1 MQIYRGLLGKVKTL
15 TTNIIRVIDLP
26 LNGVMPE
33 IAQKIISNVGNLVEP
48 LTKEDIYKEKPSYL
62 FSHDNQRMQ
71 VDIGRADLDN
81 GFGWAG
87 RIADLWFGVEKYDEF
102 PFGMNFSLRANGSRM
117 LEGTKTRPYV
127 VHGV

>member
-1 MQIYRGLLGKVKTL
+1 MLQ
-15 TTNIIRVIDLP
+15 
-26 LNGVMPE
+26 
-33 IAQKIISNVGNLVEP
+33 SVEP
-48 LTKEDIYKEKPSYL
+48 PTKKILLRYKENPPIYSRTITK
-62 FSHDNQRMQ
+62 MQ

-127 VHGV
+127 VQPNPVAFNKMKMMPPDGTPWVYWDEHLNRRSMYHYLTVRML